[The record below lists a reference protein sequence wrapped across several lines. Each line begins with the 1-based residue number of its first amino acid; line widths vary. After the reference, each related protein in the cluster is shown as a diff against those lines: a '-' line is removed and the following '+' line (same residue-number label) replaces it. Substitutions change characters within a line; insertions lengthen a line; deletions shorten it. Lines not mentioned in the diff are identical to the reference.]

1 MEAFTF
7 YLTSAVT
14 IAAMI
19 MVITRINPVHAM
31 LYLVVSSISMAMIF
45 FILGA
50 PFAAALE
57 ILVYAGAILVLFVFA
72 IMMLNL
78 GDESIEQERSLLT
91 PGIWMG
97 PSILSLILLGVLV
110 SIILKEQPQSPAITS
125 ISPKEV
131 GTALYGPYLFAV
143 ELGSMLL
150 MAGLIGAY
158 HLGRPL
164 VKKD

>member
-14 IAAMI
+14 IVAMI
-19 MVITRINPVHAM
+19 MVISRTNPVHSM
-31 LYLVVSSISMAMIF
+31 MYLVVSSISMAVIF
-45 FILGA
+45 YILGA

-78 GDESIEQERSLLT
+78 GHESVEQERSLLT
-91 PGIWMG
+91 PGIWTG
-97 PSILSLILLGVLV
+97 PSMLSVILLGVLGF
-110 SIILKEQPQSPAITS
+110 IITGESPQSPATS
-125 ISPKEV
+125 VSPKEV
-131 GTALYGPYLFAV
+131 GVALYGPYLLAV

-164 VKKD
+164 LKKD